1 MDDDVGIHIEVF
13 NISNKETIHF
23 FSLPLLAMTKKRT
36 SIKKR
41 TKKSAETSFE
51 KNEAT
56 SNAAKVI
63 AKWWKRLK
71 TGQHMRSPFTLTALR
86 EPPEVST
93 PFTAQ
98 LSNMS
103 IMSTPRKTFY
113 DDDNWEKVVAAAE
126 LAESM
131 TSPTRFA
138 LFEGNWEDVVAAA
151 EKVEAMFFPNLK

>member
-41 TKKSAETSFE
+41 TKNSAETSFE

-63 AKWWKRLK
+63 AKW
-71 TGQHMRSPFTLTALR
+71 
-86 EPPEVST
+86 
-93 PFTAQ
+93 
-98 LSNMS
+98 
-103 IMSTPRKTFY
+103 
-113 DDDNWEKVVAAAE
+113 
-126 LAESM
+126 
-131 TSPTRFA
+131 
-138 LFEGNWEDVVAAA
+138 
-151 EKVEAMFFPNLK
+151 